1 MSEADHFQ
9 MDDVAVRVS
18 TSDPNDFAPKTQ
30 GVLLNL
36 LLQLADN
43 KYMLGRR
50 YGEWVN
56 SAPLLEA
63 AVAAAAM
70 TQDELGHA
78 RSIYPLF
85 RTFPDAPPVLKKEE
99 DRDNLLNVVF
109 LDRPFGHWTDFVA
122 AVYLF
127 DQALSVVFESARD
140 SVFEPLKQRA
150 DKILQEEKFHAMYGA
165 TWLRSLSKR
174 GTQVRRAM
182 EETISH
188 IWPEVIC
195 WLGRPGEK
203 YQQYAIDEGL
213 ISDDVEAL
221 RQKFLQRIAPLL
233 LELGYAIPV
242 AHDETN
248 GRWELTGNLPWERW
262 DPKTRRL
269 SNKS

>member
-1 MSEADHFQ
+1 MEE
-9 MDDVAVRVS
+9 MPVKMS
-18 TSDPNDFAPKTQ
+18 TSDPNDLSPKSQ
-30 GVLLNL
+30 AILLNL

-50 YGEWVN
+50 YAEWTN

-99 DRDNLLNVVF
+99 DRTDLSNISF
-109 LDRPFGHWTDFVA
+109 LDHPFKHWTEFVA
-122 AVYLF
+122 ACFLF
-127 DQALSVVFESARD
+127 DQALSVVFEAARD
-140 SVFEPLKQRA
+140 SIFEPLKQRA
-150 DKILQEEKFHAMYGA
+150 NKILQEEKFHAMYGA
-165 TWLRSLSKR
+165 TWLRSLSKK
-174 GTQVRRAM
+174 GTPARQAM
-182 EETISH
+182 EAALKH
-188 IWPEVIC
+188 IWPETVC

-213 ISDDVEAL
+213 IGDDVERM
-221 RQKFLQRIAPLL
+221 RQKFLRRVGPLL
-233 LELGYAIPV
+233 QELEYDLPIRYDTPA
-242 AHDETN
+242 
-248 GRWELTGNLPWERW
+248 GRWELAAEPPWERW

-269 SNKS
+269 N